1 MENATPVPISELEA
15 LRLHTEGVN
24 MPPAALVAI
33 HNLNARIPDPQLEAA
48 IDDFQKALQEISQIP
63 PEKHL
68 CHILSR
74 IALISFDKHDVLYL
88 FQIALHA
95 AQWAYLCNGDRS
107 PYTDI
112 PEDARMRYSVEAP
125 TVFDLA
131 VRTGDAARA
140 AKLGWD
146 PYYSLIEL
154 AGRALAWSAKQA
166 GDSE

>member
-1 MENATPVPISELEA
+1 MENTTPVPISELKA
-15 LRLHTEGVN
+15 LRLHTEGVS

-33 HNLNARIPDPQLEAA
+33 QNLNARIPEPQLEAA
-48 IDDFQKALQEISQIP
+48 INDFQKALQEISQIP

-68 CHILSR
+68 CHILGG
-74 IALISFDKHDVLYL
+74 IALISFDKHNALGL
-88 FQIALHA
+88 FQVALHA

-107 PYTDI
+107 PYTDV
-112 PEDARMRYSVEAP
+112 PEEARNRYAAETP
-125 TVFDLA
+125 TILDLA
-131 VRTGDAARA
+131 INAGDAARA
-140 AKLGWD
+140 VKIGWD